1 MHWIHSLSLSV
12 HTECFSTKT
21 WRALRMTSFTLHH
34 VTLSCLCML
43 FQSFSPRSSL
53 CYSFAFTLFEK
64 QFCTLLVSLLTFR
77 DSYYCHSS
85 LNFSYFHV
93 ISHPSLHLFIS
104 SCVRSTGEE
113 KPVLYRRRYPVFFY
127 ILVYFEMSF
136 CIWNP
141 YRVQQWFPFPSQYW
155 EFAKLNPIVCSV

>member
-1 MHWIHSLSLSV
+1 MFGFWCTEFTLSLYLST

-64 QFCTLLVSLLTFR
+64 QFCTLLVSLWPFR

-85 LNFSYFHV
+85 LNLSYFHV

-104 SCVRSTGEE
+104 SCVRSKGEE

-127 ILVYFEMSF
+127 IILR
-136 CIWNP
+136 C
-141 YRVQQWFPFPSQYW
+141 PFVSEILIECNSDFRFHHSTENLP
-155 EFAKLNPIVCSV
+155 N